1 MKRTITLRIEVDDAD
16 SYADA
21 VAAIVRH
28 PAVIQSAW
36 TRGEEIKS
44 ILETKYGM
52 TVDWA
57 EGASAVWIANNS

>member
-16 SYADA
+16 SYADV

-28 PAVIQSAW
+28 PAVIHSAW
-36 TRGEEIKS
+36 TRGEEIKP

-52 TVDWA
+52 TVNWA
-57 EGASAVWIANNS
+57 QGAGAEWIANNS